1 MVLQPPFNKKY
12 KKKTSVIFVG
22 RSVCYKKKRQFIL
35 LKYKYGPDFNFFSEL
50 VYYLKNYY
58 YKYGKG
64 VLSLLVLQCEGGRA
78 KRAAEAEKGNF

>member
-1 MVLQPPFNKKY
+1 MLFWWNLIGKNEHNLL
-12 KKKTSVIFVG
+12 KTPCMLL
-22 RSVCYKKKRQFIL
+22 RKRRQFIL

-78 KRAAEAEKGNF
+78 KRAADAEKGNF